1 MTPLDFMDFRDYLSP
16 ASGFQSV
23 QFRLLENKFGMLA
36 ENRVKYNQRYC
47 TAFGQDEKALQQIR
61 DSEKEPSLAELVQKW
76 LERTPGLEADGFNF
90 WAKFQTS
97 VENLLQEKEDAAMVN
112 SLFGRQFRNSVKT
125 HLKFQKEP
133 LEHVR
138 SYRLMDLQKR
148 REVYATIFDPT
159 SHASLV
165 KRGERR
171 FTHMALQGAILINF
185 YRDQPR
191 FSQPHQL
198 LTLLMD
204 IDSLISKWRSK

>member
-23 QFRLLENKFGMLA
+23 QFRLLENKFGMLS

-90 WAKFQTS
+90 WAKFRTS

-112 SLFGRQFRNSVKT
+112 SLFGRQFINS
-125 HLKFQKEP
+125 
-133 LEHVR
+133 
-138 SYRLMDLQKR
+138 
-148 REVYATIFDPT
+148 A
-159 SHASLV
+159 
-165 KRGERR
+165 
-171 FTHMALQGAILINF
+171 
-185 YRDQPR
+185 
-191 FSQPHQL
+191 
-198 LTLLMD
+198 
-204 IDSLISKWRSK
+204 

>member
-1 MTPLDFMDFRDYLSP
+1 M
-16 ASGFQSV
+16 
-23 QFRLLENKFGMLA
+23 
-36 ENRVKYNQRYC
+36 
-47 TAFGQDEKALQQIR
+47 
-61 DSEKEPSLAELVQKW
+61 
-76 LERTPGLEADGFNF
+76 
-90 WAKFQTS
+90 
-97 VENLLQEKEDAAMVN
+97 
-112 SLFGRQFRNSVKT
+112 
-125 HLKFQKEP
+125 EP

-138 SYRLMDLQKR
+138 SYRLMDIQKR

-204 IDSLISKWRSK
+204 IDSLISKWRSE